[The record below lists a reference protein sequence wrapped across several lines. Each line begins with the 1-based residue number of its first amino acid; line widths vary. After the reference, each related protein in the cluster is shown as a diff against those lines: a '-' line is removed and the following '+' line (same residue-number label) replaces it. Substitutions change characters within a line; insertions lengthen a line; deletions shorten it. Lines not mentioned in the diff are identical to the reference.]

1 MKQIID
7 DWNSLEE
14 LEILVKEIPIEDV
27 GSEVDRRFY
36 MQQQAIIEK
45 MMTLKQRY
53 SNFNTVY
60 HVALWDSLNYVP
72 TRSPDYYPKEI
83 VVLGDCHLSA
93 AVFQDILSSIEA
105 IRREYCKAYPSTS
118 DRTFYAMLGAGRIL
132 NLQENVTKAIKVI
145 SDELGRG
152 FVANGCYRVVEFAE
166 KMRKH
171 GVYLVELRS
180 ILHEAMLE
188 IIEFFQKHP
197 EIAGNGG
204 NSNNH
209 GGGGGQEVV
218 TPEPWIESLPL
229 PLQTI
234 VRNILDVFEKY
245 GFDIS
250 YVSPKVSVRFE
261 ILTNGNLAEIRLRTS
276 LEKKYFERVPLELI
290 LPPFSNDDRYLLI
303 VTHELFHLAL
313 FDISWRAGSI
323 DKLMQINSEL
333 ARCLDL
339 GFGADPHHEY
349 MGKIMT
355 EYGKILRDAF
365 PGKPDEFYTY
375 GRWGGGITDSYRF
388 KRLESATRD
397 KIKQYLA
404 DHNLL

>member
-1 MKQIID
+1 MKKLYIYFICIGIIATIVFAGCRQEVIDGNHMEIEEDGVILKDPLFLDLKQIID

-209 GGGGGQEVV
+209 GGEGAKQ
-218 TPEPWIESLPL
+218 
-229 PLQTI
+229 
-234 VRNILDVFEKY
+234 N
-245 GFDIS
+245 
-250 YVSPKVSVRFE
+250 
-261 ILTNGNLAEIRLRTS
+261 LT
-276 LEKKYFERVPLELI
+276 K
-290 LPPFSNDDRYLLI
+290 
-303 VTHELFHLAL
+303 
-313 FDISWRAGSI
+313 
-323 DKLMQINSEL
+323 
-333 ARCLDL
+333 
-339 GFGADPHHEY
+339 
-349 MGKIMT
+349 
-355 EYGKILRDAF
+355 
-365 PGKPDEFYTY
+365 
-375 GRWGGGITDSYRF
+375 
-388 KRLESATRD
+388 
-397 KIKQYLA
+397 
-404 DHNLL
+404 